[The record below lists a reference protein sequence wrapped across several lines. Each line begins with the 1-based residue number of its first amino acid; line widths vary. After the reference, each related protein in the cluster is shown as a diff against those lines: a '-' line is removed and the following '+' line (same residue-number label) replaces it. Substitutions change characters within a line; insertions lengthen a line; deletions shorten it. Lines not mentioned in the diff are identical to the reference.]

1 MTSFFLWQIFQSSL
15 YKTELLNNKREK
27 KLVREYSKERFEKTA
42 FM

>member
-15 YKTELLNNKREK
+15 YKTDFLNNKTEK
-27 KLVREYSKERFEKTA
+27 KLLREYSRERFEKTA